1 MTKKDTTGIRKVKIK
16 SGYRYQAKVTRNKI
30 TTYIGT
36 FDTFEEAYQARQ
48 EALKKLPPQ
57 KKAHY
62 VKKSAL
68 LDLTGQQFGHLTA
81 IKRLPYNGKNNN
93 LWLCQ
98 CDCGNTT
105 EVPSNALTR
114 GVRTSCGAPVHQ
126 QEHTEKGRKA
136 IKEKLYVDNLA
147 VGRIDSSKIKKSKRN
162 TTGVTGVW
170 FSKQKNRYIA
180 EIKLNGL
187 KSYLGS
193 FKTLEGAKAARLEA
207 ERKILDEHPMD
218 KKQLPP

>member
-1 MTKKDTTGIRKVKIK
+1 MANNLKKDAAGIKKVKRK
-16 SGYRYQAKVTRNKI
+16 NGYKYQARISIHSK
-30 TTYIGT
+30 YHHLGT
-36 FDTFEEAYQARQ
+36 FDNFEDAYNARQ
-48 EALKKLPPQ
+48 AALKNIPP
-57 KKAHY
+57 KEKTHY
-62 VKKSAL
+62 VKKSSL
-68 LDLTGQQFGHLTA
+68 VDLTGEKFGHLTA
-81 IKRLPYNGKNNN
+81 IRKLPYDGTNNN
-93 LWLCQ
+93 IWLCQ
-98 CDCGNTT
+98 CDCGQMT
-105 EVPSNALTR
+105 EVVSSALTR
-114 GVRTSCGAPVHQ
+114 GVRVTCGSQVHQ
-126 QEHTEKGRKA
+126 EEHTEKGRKA

-218 KKQLPP
+218 KK

>member
-1 MTKKDTTGIRKVKIK
+1 MANNLKKDAAGIKKVKRK
-16 SGYRYQAKVTRNKI
+16 NGYKYQARISIHSK
-30 TTYIGT
+30 YHHLGT
-36 FDTFEEAYQARQ
+36 FDNFEDAYNARQ
-48 EALKKLPPQ
+48 SALKKLPQ
-57 KKAHY
+57 KEKTHY
-62 VKKSAL
+62 VKKSSL
-68 LDLTGQQFGHLTA
+68 VDLTGERFGHLTA
-81 IKRLPYNGKNNN
+81 IRKLPYDGTSNNV
-93 LWLCQ
+93 WLCQ
-98 CDCGNTT
+98 CDCGQMT
-105 EVPSNALTR
+105 EVVSSALTR
-114 GVRTSCGAPVHQ
+114 GVRVTCGSQVHQ
-126 QEHTEKGRKA
+126 EEHTEKGRKA

-207 ERKILDEHPMD
+207 ERKILEEHLR
-218 KKQLPP
+218 K

>member
-1 MTKKDTTGIRKVKIK
+1 MANNLKKDTAGIKQVKRKN
-16 SGYRYQAKVTRNKI
+16 GYKYQSRISIHGK
-30 TTYIGT
+30 YHHLGT
-36 FDTFEEAYQARQ
+36 FDNFEDAYRARQ
-48 EALKKLPPQ
+48 SALKKLPQ
-57 KKAHY
+57 KEKTHY
-62 VKKSAL
+62 VKKSSL
-68 LDLTGQQFGHLTA
+68 VDLTGKRFGHLTA
-81 IKRLPYNGKNNN
+81 IRKLPYDGTNNN
-93 LWLCQ
+93 IWLCQ
-98 CDCGNTT
+98 CDCGQMT
-105 EVPSNALTR
+105 EVVSSALTR
-114 GVRTSCGAPVHQ
+114 GVRVTCGSQVHQ
-126 QEHTEKGRKA
+126 EEHTEKGRKA

-207 ERKILDEHPMD
+207 ERKILEQHPRKD
-218 KKQLPP
+218 S